1 MCTGP
6 SSNGR
11 TEDFESS
18 SLGSNPS
25 GPMWEIPTCSTV
37 KPKKGKVMRNLTF
50 GLMLLFVAACG
61 GDVAVEDQTTDSV
74 TTGDVV
80 VDTTSTGG
88 SLDGATELDTPVDS
102 VDNTGEQF

>member
-1 MCTGP
+1 
-6 SSNGR
+6 
-11 TEDFESS
+11 
-18 SLGSNPS
+18 
-25 GPMWEIPTCSTV
+25 
-37 KPKKGKVMRNLTF
+37 MRNLTF